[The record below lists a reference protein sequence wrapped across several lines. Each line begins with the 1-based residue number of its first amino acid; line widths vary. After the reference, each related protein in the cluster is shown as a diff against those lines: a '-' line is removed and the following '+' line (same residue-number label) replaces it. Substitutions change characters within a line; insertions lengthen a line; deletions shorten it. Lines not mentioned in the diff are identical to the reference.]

1 MLMILLMI
9 LEGIYWFRGH
19 RSLLGIQTWVN
30 ASAFKKQRGELLR
43 AGLIQGFSWSLMYTE
58 TGHSSLFKTRNMLDI
73 IQCLCK
79 APWPQLLSSPLSI
92 FYPSHPLALP
102 PHDTLNEERPAG
114 PGQCGELREDNR
126 AKKWRI
132 LDRRAPQLWRG
143 KEIKREWESTKM
155 KYKIPYGNLL
165 YKLIKI

>member
-1 MLMILLMI
+1 MIGILMLMILLMI

-58 TGHSSLFKTRNMLDI
+58 RAHSSLFKTRNMLDI

-92 FYPSHPLALP
+92 FYPSHPLALSMKNDLP
-102 PHDTLNEERPAG
+102 VQVSAVSWGKTIEQRSGEYWTEEHNNY
-114 PGQCGELREDNR
+114 GE
-126 AKKWRI
+126 A
-132 LDRRAPQLWRG
+132 RR
-143 KEIKREWESTKM
+143 
-155 KYKIPYGNLL
+155 
-165 YKLIKI
+165 